1 MTLPPG
7 KHVVVVDGSNL
18 ATEGRT
24 TPSLHQLD
32 EAVRSYAA
40 ENPGAEIVVVVDASF
55 EHRIDPS
62 ERKQLVDAELHGEV
76 VSPPAGAIGRGD
88 AFVLRIAERTGAVV
102 LSNDSFQEFH
112 AEHPWLFDSGRLV
125 GGKPVPG
132 VGWIF
137 TPRIPVRGPKSRHAQ
152 GKAKSGDVRAL
163 SPPVKAAELAKAA
176 KKVAARRAPLLP
188 DGSTPKVGDVWPGT
202 TGEGAPSVPAVTAKK
217 KTAIEEIVADGTK
230 KAAAKKAATKKAA
243 ATKAAATK
251 AAPAKVA
258 PAKAAP
264 AKVAAK
270 KAAEPSGKK
279 VAAAKVAAKKVAPAA
294 TKAAPAKAAAAGKKA
309 APPKVAP
316 EGKKAAAAKVAA
328 KKAAEPSGKKVAGA
342 KVAAKKVAPAGK
354 KAAPAK
360 AAAAGKKAAAAGKKA
375 AAAGKKAAP
384 AKVAAKKAAE
394 PSGKKVAAKKVAPEK
409 AAPEKVAAKKVAA
422 KKAATP
428 EKVAAKK
435 KAQPA
440 AKKKAA
446 TKAVPKKAASKK
458 AALVPVT
465 TTNGAAEAGAA
476 RSTAATNPAVREA
489 IGQALAEA
497 IAPAREPAGDG
508 PESLGDQGRGK
519 RKAKDGRHRRR
530 RSAAPPPAVNEPLAF
545 ITFVATYPL
554 ERELEGQVVS
564 FTSHGAMVDV
574 DLPGGGVLHSY
585 IPLAALGDPPPSK
598 ARQVLTRGE
607 RRRFVLVALDP
618 PRRVAELALPELV
631 AGRTR
636 SGR

>member
-217 KTAIEEIVADGTK
+217 KTAIEEIVADETK

-264 AKVAAK
+264 AK
-270 KAAEPSGKK
+270 
-279 VAAAKVAAKKVAPAA
+279 
-294 TKAAPAKAAAAGKKA
+294 AAP
-309 APPKVAP
+309 
-316 EGKKAAAAKVAA
+316 AKVAA
-328 KKAAEPSGKKVAGA
+328 KKAAEPSGKK
-342 KVAAKKVAPAGK
+342 AAAT
-354 KAAPAK
+354 K
-360 AAAAGKKAAAAGKKA
+360 AAAAGKKAAP
-375 AAAGKKAAP
+375 AGKKAAP

-422 KKAATP
+422 KKVATP

>member
-1 MTLPPG
+1 MTLSPG

-88 AFVLRIAERTGAVV
+88 AFVLRIAERTGAIV

-112 AEHPWLFDSGRLV
+112 AEHPWLFDRGRLV

-137 TPRIPVRGPKSRHAQ
+137 TPRIPVRGPKSRHAP
-152 GKAKSGDVRAL
+152 GKVKSGDVHAL

-202 TGEGAPSVPAVTAKK
+202 TGDGAPPAPAVTAKK
-217 KTAIEEIVADGTK
+217 KTAVEKLVADG
-230 KAAAKKAATKKAA
+230 AKKA
-243 ATKAAATK
+243 
-251 AAPAKVA
+251 
-258 PAKAAP
+258 
-264 AKVAAK
+264 AAK

-279 VAAAKVAAKKVAPAA
+279 AP
-294 TKAAPAKAAAAGKKA
+294 K
-309 APPKVAP
+309 
-316 EGKKAAAAKVAA
+316 
-328 KKAAEPSGKKVAGA
+328 
-342 KVAAKKVAPAGK
+342 
-354 KAAPAK
+354 
-360 AAAAGKKAAAAGKKA
+360 
-375 AAAGKKAAP
+375 
-384 AKVAAKKAAE
+384 
-394 PSGKKVAAKKVAPEK
+394 K
-409 AAPEKVAAKKVAA
+409 AAPEKVAAKEQAEPAAKKAALKKAAAPEKVAA
-422 KKAATP
+422 KKAAAP
-428 EKVAAKK
+428 EKVAAKKAAAPEKAVAKK

-440 AKKKAA
+440 ARKEAA
-446 TKAVPKKAASKK
+446 PKKAVPKKAVPKK

-465 TTNGAAEAGAA
+465 VTNGAPTGAA
-476 RSTAATNPAVREA
+476 RSTAATNPVVREA

-508 PESLGDQGRGK
+508 RESLGDQGRGK
-519 RKAKDGRHRRR
+519 RKAKEGRHRRR

-631 AGRTR
+631 AGRTGP
-636 SGR
+636 GR

>member
-1 MTLPPG
+1 MTLSPA

-24 TPSLHQLD
+24 TPSLRQLD

-55 EHRIDPS
+55 EHRVDPS
-62 ERKQLVDAELHGEV
+62 ERKQLIDAELHGEV

-88 AFVLRIAERTGAVV
+88 AFVLRIAERTGAIV

-112 AEHPWLFDSGRLV
+112 VEHPWLFEKGRLV

-137 TPRIPVRGPKSRHAQ
+137 TPRIPVRGPKSRQAQ

-188 DGSTPKVGDVWPGT
+188 DGSTPKVGDVWP
-202 TGEGAPSVPAVTAKK
+202 EGPPPAAAAKK
-217 KTAIEEIVADGTK
+217 KTAIARLVAEGPKQAAARKAAAKKQAEPAAKKAAGKKAAAPEKAAPEKAAGKKAAAPEKAAPEKAAGKKAAAPEKAAPEKAAGKKAAPEKAAPEKAAPEKAAPEKAAPEKAVARKQAARKQAAEKQAEPAAKKAAGK
-230 KAAAKKAATKKAA
+230 KAAAKKAAAKKDAAPEKAAARKAAARKQAETAAKKEA
-243 ATKAAATK
+243 ATKAAL
-251 AAPAKVA
+251 
-258 PAKAAP
+258 
-264 AKVAAK
+264 
-270 KAAEPSGKK
+270 
-279 VAAAKVAAKKVAPAA
+279 
-294 TKAAPAKAAAAGKKA
+294 KKA
-309 APPKVAP
+309 AP
-316 EGKKAAAAKVAA
+316 
-328 KKAAEPSGKKVAGA
+328 
-342 KVAAKKVAPAGK
+342 
-354 KAAPAK
+354 
-360 AAAAGKKAAAAGKKA
+360 
-375 AAAGKKAAP
+375 
-384 AKVAAKKAAE
+384 
-394 PSGKKVAAKKVAPEK
+394 
-409 AAPEKVAAKKVAA
+409 
-422 KKAATP
+422 
-428 EKVAAKK
+428 
-435 KAQPA
+435 
-440 AKKKAA
+440 
-446 TKAVPKKAASKK
+446 KK
-458 AALVPVT
+458 AALVPAT
-465 TTNGAAEAGAA
+465 TTNGAAQAGAV
-476 RSTAATNPAVREA
+476 RSAAAANPAVREA

-508 PESLGDQGRGK
+508 RDSHGDQGRGK
-519 RKAKDGRHRRR
+519 RKEKDGRHRRR

-554 ERELEGQVVS
+554 EREIEGQVVS

-574 DLPGGGVLHSY
+574 DLPGGGVLHAY
-585 IPLAALGDPPPSK
+585 IPLAAMGDPPPSK

-631 AGRTR
+631 AGRTGPER
-636 SGR
+636 

>member
-217 KTAIEEIVADGTK
+217 KTAIEEIVADETK

-264 AKVAAK
+264 AK
-270 KAAEPSGKK
+270 
-279 VAAAKVAAKKVAPAA
+279 
-294 TKAAPAKAAAAGKKA
+294 AAP
-309 APPKVAP
+309 
-316 EGKKAAAAKVAA
+316 AKVAA
-328 KKAAEPSGKKVAGA
+328 KKAAEPSGKK
-342 KVAAKKVAPAGK
+342 AAAT
-354 KAAPAK
+354 K
-360 AAAAGKKAAAAGKKA
+360 AAAAGKKAAP
-375 AAAGKKAAP
+375 AGKKAAP